1 MERNVIIVVVVI
13 VALAFGALVWWKQSQ
28 STEPASTPLPAQQ
41 SSPAAP
47 AQPQI
52 PEPAPEVEIPGITET
67 PLPELDESDDVVRRE
82 VLAASGTQTNGSDST
97 PATST
102 LATRLGQDD
111 LVRRFAVL
119 ANNAAK
125 GQYPWR
131 QLGFL
136 APAERMPVIVD
147 DDGRIEMDPKGYARF
162 DRFVDTVTSVQP
174 SAAAALSAAP
184 RPAGSARSAKADRLA
199 ESASTASGK
208 PGANASSPR
217 PALMFAMAERIAS
230 GETSRPS
237 EMSSAGIV
245 RHATALKLAES
256 AAMAPEADR
265 SATPMALAL
274 AARLALAPRLANS
287 AAEGAPA
294 PSHSLMTAGLPNASN
309 TRSAGAAIVF
319 VTQIA

>member
-102 LATRLGQDD
+102 LATWLGQDD

-174 SAAAALSAAP
+174 SAAAALTKRYAP
-184 RPAGSARSAKADRLA
+184 LIAQALGELGEGETDAIATIRAGIDEALATPVIEGPIELTQPNVFYEYADPEIERLPPLQKQLLRMGPNNVKRLQAYLA
-199 ESASTASGK
+199 EVKA
-208 PGANASSPR
+208 
-217 PALMFAMAERIAS
+217 ALVVAHERAM
-230 GETSRPS
+230 
-237 EMSSAGIV
+237 
-245 RHATALKLAES
+245 
-256 AAMAPEADR
+256 
-265 SATPMALAL
+265 
-274 AARLALAPRLANS
+274 
-287 AAEGAPA
+287 
-294 PSHSLMTAGLPNASN
+294 
-309 TRSAGAAIVF
+309 
-319 VTQIA
+319 